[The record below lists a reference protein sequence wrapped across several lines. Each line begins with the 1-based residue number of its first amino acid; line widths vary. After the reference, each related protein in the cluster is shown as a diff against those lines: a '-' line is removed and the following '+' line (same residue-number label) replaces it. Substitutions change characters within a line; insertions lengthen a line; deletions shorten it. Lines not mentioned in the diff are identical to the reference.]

1 MAAPNSKTV
10 TLARGRHR
18 SPHDGVCV
26 MELASMLA
34 GEPFTDQPATVSP
47 TVAAFLRAYN
57 DAATEE
63 QRQRL
68 YRYAAE
74 SLRTRTTRALERRR
88 ARLCLRWLDRIEPR
102 PTLLARRLRLAVAL
116 IRPEL
121 VAATLGRA
129 ASHADAAAGRDD
141 CLRMVDVLIAATP
154 GRSAQVQAP
163 ERAGDALIGQL

>member
-1 MAAPNSKTV
+1 MSPPNSKTV

-18 SPHDGVCV
+18 SPRDGVCV

-34 GEPFTDQPATVSP
+34 GEAFTDQPLSVSP

-74 SLRTRTTRALERRR
+74 SLGTRHGRSLERRR
-88 ARLCLRWLDRIEPR
+88 ARLCLRWLERIDPR
-102 PTLLARRLRLAVAL
+102 PSLLARRLRLATAL

-121 VAATLGRA
+121 IAATLGRA
-129 ASHADAAAGRDD
+129 ASHADATTGRDG
-141 CLRMVDVLIAATP
+141 CLRMVDALIAATP
-154 GRSAQVQAP
+154 GRPAP
-163 ERAGDALIGQL
+163 VPMSTAVEAIPVGQR